1 MLTTNGARA
10 VAICGAL
17 ALAIGGREVRA
28 DDAAKGP
35 APVSVLHYAPLYGSV
50 PQSLADKATEQIS
63 TELAASNSGADF
75 KIVEVAGAK
84 PGGEEAA
91 KAEPND
97 AAKKKIQAAIEL
109 LQKGEKLADG
119 HKYKPAAESLEK
131 GIAQFLASFEGADDF
146 KALSDAYVQLALS
159 HQKLGNDDKAS
170 KAVGDLIRL
179 DPDRVLAAPEVPRE
193 LAHLHNKLRSDI
205 LGASRGAIRVDSTPE
220 GAKVTIDGRDFGE
233 TPILAQAAIPGDHF
247 VRVVKDGVGTAHE
260 KTTVSDGTEKLSFT
274 LNEEEATG
282 PLGAVSHTLRNNSVD
297 DELLKN
303 VAKIGEQSKADYVVF
318 GGVRKNPASE
328 KLELK
333 SYALRVK
340 DGTITQLQDV
350 SMDEGMLG
358 ANVDVLPLVT
368 DLVQKVQ
375 EQTFA
380 AAPGTL
386 TLFEGVKPQ
395 KNGGGTATVVTLAP
409 ASAEAAAPDAAGGAE
424 AMPKHRRGP
433 VTSHEEEPT
442 PAPAP
447 APKAA
452 TPPPAAAQPS
462 DTGEGT
468 SVLDQ
473 LRARRE
479 KAREE
484 AKAPK
489 KPVKQEEEATDE
501 DQPDQQEDTGP
512 KVDLAPQNKHT
523 NLSELSP
530 EDLERLKLANDAAK
544 KKDDNTLAIA
554 LGTTGGVVG
563 AAAIAVVLYFVL
575 RPTAATTATAH
586 VSWSP

>member
-1 MLTTNGARA
+1 MLTTKGARA
-10 VAICGAL
+10 VALCGAL
-17 ALAIGGREVRA
+17 ALAVGGRTARA
-28 DDAAKGP
+28 DGP
-35 APVSVLHYAPLYGSV
+35 APVSVLHYAPLYGSI
-50 PQSLADKATEQIS
+50 PQSLADKATDQVT
-63 TELAASNSGADF
+63 TELGASNSGADF
-75 KIVEVAGAK
+75 KVVDVAGTTSSDASAK
-84 PGGEEAA
+84 ADPNEAA
-91 KAEPND
+91 R
-97 AAKKKIQAAIEL
+97 KKIQSATEV
-109 LQKGEKLADG
+109 LQKGTRLADG
-119 HKYKPAAESLEK
+119 HKYKPAAETLER
-131 GIAQFLASFEGADDF
+131 GITQFLANFEGADDF
-146 KALSDAYVQLALS
+146 KALSDGYVQLALS
-159 HQKLGNDDKAS
+159 QLKLGNDDKAA
-170 KAVGDLIRL
+170 KAVSDLIRL
-179 DPDRVLAAPEVPRE
+179 DPDRVLAAPEVPKE

-205 LGASRGAIRVDSTPE
+205 LGASRGAIRVDSSPE

-233 TPILAQAAIPGDHF
+233 TPILAQGAIPGDHF
-247 VRVVKDGVGTAHE
+247 VRVIKDGVGSAHE

-274 LNEEEATG
+274 LSEEEATG
-282 PLGAVSHTLRNNSVD
+282 PLGAVSHTLRNNTVD
-297 DELLKN
+297 DDLIKN
-303 VAKIGEQSKADYVVF
+303 VTKIGEDSKADYVVF
-318 GGVRKNPASE
+318 GGIRKNPSSE

-350 SMDEGMLG
+350 SMDPEMLG

-395 KNGGGTATVVTLAP
+395 KNAGGTATVVVLAP
-409 ASAEAAAPDAAGGAE
+409 ASAEGAPAEGGAAAEGGIP
-424 AMPKHRRGP
+424 MHRRGP
-433 VTSHEEEPT
+433 VTSEEEAPAPAAK

-447 APKAA
+447 E
-452 TPPPAAAQPS
+452 AQPADNGDS
-462 DTGEGT
+462 GT
-468 SVLDQ
+468 SVLEQ
-473 LRARRE
+473 LRERRE
-479 KAREE
+479 RARQQ
-484 AKAPK
+484 ATAPK
-489 KPVKQEEEATDE
+489 KPAPKKEEEDNTDA

-523 NLSELSP
+523 DLAQLTP

-575 RPTAATTATAH
+575 RPNPATTATAH